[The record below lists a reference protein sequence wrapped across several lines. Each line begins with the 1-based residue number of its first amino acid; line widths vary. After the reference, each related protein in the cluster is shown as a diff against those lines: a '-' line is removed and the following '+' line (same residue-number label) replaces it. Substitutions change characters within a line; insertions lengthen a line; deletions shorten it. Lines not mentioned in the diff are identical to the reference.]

1 MSKTLF
7 TIGPTQMY
15 ETTRTVRQQD
25 IPYFRNQS
33 FSDIMLETD
42 SLLKKHMKTSQD
54 SKTVFLTASGT
65 AGMEAAIENL
75 FYEGDRVLVIVGG
88 GFGRRFEQICK
99 KKKLNCDGVYLET
112 DQQLEFKDLEP
123 FADIDYK
130 ALIVNLH
137 ETSTGQL
144 YDITL
149 LKKFCESRNML
160 LIVDAISTFLCDEY
174 SMDANGIDV
183 TIISTQKGLCVSP
196 GMCMV
201 VMNDR
206 VVRDYLKSSGE
217 LPNMYFDF
225 NDYLVNMERGQTPF
239 TPAVGIVYEIHDM
252 LLAVEKDSLESKLKE
267 VEGRTRAFREAVIS
281 EGISIPKFRCSNAI
295 TTVIFDKP
303 IAKAVEKELIE
314 TKGYVINPC
323 GGEIGKYRF
332 RVSHVGDLSIDD
344 TVDLAETIKKLYK
357 EM

>member
-1 MSKTLF
+1 MKKTLF

-15 ETTRTVRQQD
+15 DTTRKTRQQD
-25 IPYFRNQS
+25 IPYFRNQD

-42 SLLKKHMKTSQD
+42 ALLKKHMKTAPD

-65 AGMEAAIENL
+65 AGMEATIDNL
-75 FYEGDRVLVIVGG
+75 FYEGDKVLVIAGG
-88 GFGRRFEQICK
+88 GFGRRFEQICR
-99 KKKLNCDGVYLET
+99 KKKLECDAVYL
-112 DQQLEFKDLEP
+112 DADKQLEWEDLEP
-123 FADIDYK
+123 FAENNYK

-144 YDITL
+144 YDIAM
-149 LKKFCESRNML
+149 LKKFCENRNTL

-174 SMDANGIDV
+174 SMDSNGIDV

-201 VMNDR
+201 VMNSNVADN
-206 VVRDYLKSSGE
+206 YLKSSDE
-217 LPNMYFDF
+217 LSNMYFDF
-225 NDYLVNMERGQTPF
+225 NDYIVNMERGQTPF

-252 LLAVEKDSLESKLKE
+252 LLSIDRDTLENKLEE
-267 VEGRTRAFREAVIS
+267 VAGRTKAFRETVIS

-303 IAKAVEKELIE
+303 VAKAIEKKLIE

-323 GGEIGKYRF
+323 GGEIGEYRF
-332 RVSHVGDLSIDD
+332 RVSHVGNLTIEE
-344 TVDLAETIKKLYK
+344 TTDLAETIKQLYN